1 MKASLVPAKTLSAL
15 LAAGGLFAI
24 ATPASAVVINT
35 AADTFISGDNQST
48 NYGSFTNLNAL
59 EGGTAYAK
67 DRYVFIRFDLSAYT
81 GGTIAGAELTLI
93 PQDISATPQDF
104 DVFGI
109 PDGGPAENFDES
121 TLTWA
126 NSGYAFTG
134 SAIDTSGLT
143 LVGSF
148 TGIAPADEGVPQTL
162 SSTALDTFL
171 NTDANNIAS
180 FLIVSTNGT
189 GFFNKFDSKEAVS
202 GGSTLTVTASTIP
215 EPGASALLAALG
227 VLATATL
234 ARRRRG

>member
-1 MKASLVPAKTLSAL
+1 MKASLVSAKALSAL

-24 ATPASAVVINT
+24 ATPASAIVINT

-48 NYGSFTNLNAL
+48 NYGSSTAMSAL
-59 EGGTAYAK
+59 EGNSGYAK

-93 PQDISATPQDF
+93 PRDMSTTPQNF
-104 DVFGI
+104 NVFGI
-109 PDGGPAENFDES
+109 PDGGPAENFDEN

-126 NSGYAFTG
+126 NSGFAFTS

-143 LVGSF
+143 LLGSF
-148 TGIAPADEGVPQTL
+148 TGIATSDVGVPQTL

-171 NTDANNIAS
+171 NNDGNNIAT
-180 FLIVSTNGT
+180 FLIVNTNGT
-189 GFFNKFDSKEAVS
+189 GFFNKFDPKEHAS

-215 EPGASALLAALG
+215 EPGTSALLAALG